1 MSSAST
7 DSSTPQAPPFEVP
20 ARRVP
25 TLDELYAMTSVPEE
39 RVVIPDVDWAF
50 YEQLV
55 DSIPAGAGIHADY
68 DGKDVEIMSIGQFHD
83 CVKKRMGR
91 FAELVAEELE
101 IPCIGLGQSTR
112 KRAAIARGLEA
123 DECYCFAA
131 EKLTMIAEAVARFS
145 EELAD
150 YPNPDL
156 GVEVDVSPPKIDRPG
171 IYAALSVAEVW
182 RYDGK
187 RRGTVIERLTAGG
200 TYEPIDQ
207 SGFLPVRPEEVDR
220 WVLQEDARDGSQ
232 WARRLRAWARDEL
245 ALRLAR

>member
-7 DSSTPQAPPFEVP
+7 NSSMPQTPPFEVP

-25 TLDELYAMTSVPEE
+25 TLDELYEMTSVPDE
-39 RVVIPDVDWAF
+39 RVVIRDVDWAF

-55 DSIPAGAGIHADY
+55 DSIPPGANIHADY
-68 DGKDVEIMSIGQFHD
+68 DGKDVELMSLSGFHD
-83 CVKKRMGR
+83 VVKKRVGR

-101 IPCIGLGQSTR
+101 IPCTSLGQTTW

-131 EKLTMIAEAVARFS
+131 GKLTMIAEAVARFS
-145 EELAD
+145 EEIAD

-156 GVEVDVSPPKIDRPG
+156 GIEVDVSPPKIDRPG
-171 IYAALSVAEVW
+171 IYAALGVAEVW

-187 RRGTVIERLTAGG
+187 RRGIVIERLTADG
-200 TYEPIDQ
+200 TYEPVDQ
-207 SGFLPVRPEEVDR
+207 SVFLSVRPDEIGR

-232 WARRLRAWARDEL
+232 WARRLRAWVRAEL
-245 ALRLAR
+245 APRLER